1 MGSVTTWYFYFVYII
16 FPMSTSLCVCNFSTN
31 SVQYNIEKTS
41 NGSSIYDF
49 ATDEICT
56 WAFGKDSV
64 LLSASKKI

>member
-1 MGSVTTWYFYFVYII
+1 MITWYVHFVYII
-16 FPMSTSLCVCNFSTN
+16 VPMSTSLWVYNFSTN